1 MSSQTNAGQLQRF
14 GLINVIN
21 YGLLFAVGVYYIV
34 NNFQIYFNGDETG
47 VSQQV
52 LDSIF
57 GVALGAAFIVLAF
70 FVRRG
75 KTIPI
80 IMAAAAMFLGP
91 VINSVIRF
99 FTSGTDVSIESLLF
113 NAPGVL
119 LWNTISRDLNFETL
133 YLNVWFVFMYLVPL
147 LQVFLPLSLIASI
160 FINSR
165 KSSARHVIDGSEQL
179 PGQVGF
185 TGIQT
190 NEPKWV
196 VDLPGYSDKTLG
208 IFELRQFV
216 AAGVVKA
223 DSPIRDS
230 KSGQVVQARTVPGL
244 FSSREYVTA
253 LILSI
258 FLGTLGVDRFYLGQT
273 GLGVAKLLTA
283 GGCGVWSIVD
293 MILVAVRKVNDDE
306 GLPLA

>member
-1 MSSQTNAGQLQRF
+1 
-14 GLINVIN
+14 V
-21 YGLLFAVGVYYIV
+21 
-34 NNFQIYFNGDETG
+34 
-47 VSQQV
+47 
-52 LDSIF
+52 DSFI
-57 GVALGAAFIVLAF
+57 GMILGGAFIALAF
-70 FVRRG
+70 FVRQG

-80 IMAAAAMFLGP
+80 IMAAAAMLIGP
-91 VINSVIRF
+91 VVNSGFRYI
-99 FTSGTDVSIESLLF
+99 TTGENLSLETLVSY
-113 NAPGVL
+113 APGISI
-119 LWNTISRDLNFETL
+119 WDTISRNGDSEAFSLDSWFIFE
-133 YLNVWFVFMYLVPL
+133 NLVPL
-147 LQVFLPLSLIASI
+147 LQVFLPLSLIAAI
-160 FINSR
+160 FVNAR
-165 KSSARHVIDGSEQL
+165 KASALHLIEGDPALSGKSA
-179 PGQVGF
+179 F
-185 TGIQT
+185 AGIQT
-190 NEPKWV
+190 NEPKWI
-196 VDLPGYSDKTLG
+196 VDLPGYNDKTLG

-293 MILVAVRKVNDDE
+293 MILVAVRKVTDDE